1 MLGWDDPRP
10 LSLVISPERAHK
22 LAGKPGLETLG
33 QALMNFPTGYV
44 HTSGTGTMTGDDT
57 DPVHGGV
64 WTDALIE
71 GELLTCLGE
80 VTWAQ
85 LQDNRARKG
94 PREILAFRF
103 RVNGE
108 DFSSALFGA
117 ARSHQPFITVGAKLM
132 LSGKLKL
139 FRDEWQLRN
148 PSYITLHPG
157 PGPDGQQLE
166 GEAYDAAFGAFGP
179 LETIVEVAGGMRAA
193 QELLSVPWLPT
204 YPRRTGTTGAEVL
217 AVTGHVLE
225 AMGRPSDML
234 PAPTEVTGAPAWPAV
249 DGLPLVDFATAL
261 HDIHRPPEDGP
272 QEARNRLIFN
282 EALALQL
289 VMALRRADTTARQ
302 GRAVVDI
309 EDESRYSTLVRA
321 LPFELT
327 EAQQAALDTIG
338 QAMGT
343 DIPMS
348 MLLQGDVGS
357 GKTIVALLSMLR
369 VVDSGAQ
376 CAFLAPTEVLAAQH
390 YKTLTGLL
398 QGTGVTVSLLTGSQP
413 VSARR
418 DTLLD
423 IISGTT
429 DIVIG
434 THAVIQDA
442 VEFYDLGI
450 VVVDEQHRFGV
461 RQRDKL
467 REESP
472 VDRTPHLLVMTATP
486 IPRTVA
492 MTMFGDLSV
501 CTLDTSPVGRGV
513 VQSHVVPMWKPAWV
527 DRLFAVIREQVEGG
541 HRVFI
546 VVPKIEGFG
555 GVDNVADRLES
566 GPLQGLR
573 IGRLHG
579 KMSEK
584 TGVMDDLAR
593 GEIDVL
599 VSTTVVEVGVDIPE
613 ATVMVVMDAENFGVS
628 QLHQLRGRVGRG
640 SDASLCFLTTMINP
654 EAEETTPTAAASYR
668 RLEAVAATTDGF
680 ALAELDLQTRT
691 EGDVLG
697 ESQSGARVRRARLLN
712 LATDGEIV
720 AEARR
725 YAEDLVDYD
734 KALARALVA
743 DFTEGDQEY
752 IERS

>member
-10 LSLVISPERAHK
+10 LSLVISPERARK
-22 LAGKPGLETLG
+22 LAGKPGLATLG
-33 QALMNFPTGYV
+33 EALMNFPTGYV
-44 HTSGTGTMTGDDT
+44 HTSGTGAMTGDGPA
-57 DPVHGGV
+57 PVPGER
-64 WTDALIE
+64 WTDALVE

-80 VTWAQ
+80 VTWVQ
-85 LQDNRARKG
+85 LQDNRGRKG

-117 ARSHQPFITVGAKLM
+117 ARSHQPFVTVGAKLM
-132 LSGKLKL
+132 LSGKLRL

-157 PGPDGQQLE
+157 PGPDGRPLE
-166 GEAYDAAFGAFGP
+166 GEAYEAAFGAFGP

-204 YPRRTGTTGAEVL
+204 YPRRTGTTGAEVM

-234 PAPTEVTGAPAWPAV
+234 PAPTEVTGAPSWPEV
-249 DGLPLVDFATAL
+249 GGRPLVGFATAL

-272 QEARNRLIFN
+272 ADARTRLTFN

-302 GRAVVDI
+302 GRAVVPVGND
-309 EDESRYSTLVRA
+309 SRYAA
-321 LPFELT
+321 LTRSLPYDLT
-327 EAQQAALDTIG
+327 DAQQAALGTIG
-338 QAMGT
+338 EAMGSET
-343 DIPMS
+343 PMS

-357 GKTIVALLSMLR
+357 GKTVVALLSMLR

-390 YKTLTGLL
+390 HRTLTGLL
-398 QGTGVTVSLLTGSQP
+398 AGTGVTVSLLTGSQP
-413 VSARR
+413 VSERR

-423 IISGTT
+423 IVSGTS

-442 VEFYDLGI
+442 VEFYDLGM

-501 CTLDTSPVGRGV
+501 CTLETSPVGRGEV
-513 VQSHVVPMWKPAWV
+513 SSHVVPMWKPAWV
-527 DRLFAVIREQVEGG
+527 DRLFTVLREQVAGG
-541 HRVFI
+541 HRVFV
-546 VVPKIEGFG
+546 VVPRIEGFG
-555 GVDNVADRLES
+555 GVDNVADRLEA

-579 KMSEK
+579 RMAEKSE
-584 TGVMDDLAR
+584 VMEDLAA

-654 EAEETTPTAAASYR
+654 DAEETTPAAVASYR

-680 ALAELDLQTRT
+680 ALAELDLRTRT

-697 ESQSGARVRRARLLN
+697 ERQSGARVRRARLLD
-712 LATDGEIV
+712 LATDAEIV

-725 YAEDLVDYD
+725 YAEDLVAYD
-734 KALARALVA
+734 EALARALVA

>member
-10 LSLVISPERAHK
+10 LSLVISPERARR
-22 LAGKPGLETLG
+22 LAGKPGLATLG
-33 QALMNFPTGYV
+33 EALMNFPTGYV
-44 HTSGTGTMTGDDT
+44 HTSGTGAMTGDGADGT
-57 DPVHGGV
+57 HGDV
-64 WTDALIE
+64 WTDALVE

-132 LSGKLKL
+132 LSGKLGL
-139 FRDEWQLRN
+139 FREEWQLRN
-148 PSYITLHPG
+148 PSYITLQPG
-157 PGPDGQQLE
+157 PGPDGRPLD
-166 GEAYDAAFGAFGP
+166 GEAYEAAFGAFGP

-193 QELLSVPWLPT
+193 QQLLSVPWLPT

-234 PAPTEVTGAPAWPAV
+234 PAPTDVTGAPPWPTV
-249 DGLPLVDFATAL
+249 DGHPLVDFATAL

-272 QEARNRLIFN
+272 HDARTRLIFN

-309 EDESRYSTLVRA
+309 EDGSRYSTLVRA
-321 LPFELT
+321 LPYDLT
-327 EAQQAALDTIG
+327 GAQLTALDTIG

-343 DIPMS
+343 ETPMS

-357 GKTIVALLSMLR
+357 GKTVVALLSMLR
-369 VVDSGAQ
+369 VVDSGSQ
-376 CAFLAPTEVLAAQH
+376 CAFLAPTEVLATQH
-390 YKTLTGLL
+390 YRTLTGLL
-398 QGTGVTVSLLTGSQP
+398 AGTGVTVSLLTGSQP
-413 VSARR
+413 VSERR

-501 CTLDTSPVGRGV
+501 CTLDTSPVGRGE

-527 DRLFAVIREQVEGG
+527 DRLFAVIREQVAGG

-546 VVPKIEGFG
+546 VVPRIEGFG
-555 GVDNVADRLES
+555 GVDNVAERLES

-579 KMSEK
+579 RMAEKSE
-584 TGVMDDLAR
+584 VMEDLAA
-593 GEIDVL
+593 GETDVL
-599 VSTTVVEVGVDIPE
+599 VSTTVIEVGVDIPE

-640 SDASLCFLTTMINP
+640 TDASLCFLTTMINP
-654 EAEETTPTAAASYR
+654 DAEETTPAAVASYR

-697 ESQSGARVRRARLLN
+697 EHQSGARGRRARLLN

-725 YAEDLVDYD
+725 YAEDLVAYD
-734 KALARALVA
+734 DALARALVA
-743 DFTEGDQEY
+743 DFTEGDREY